1 MTATLPKPKVNPSL
15 VPPAEDPSDPFWQN
29 AACAA
34 LSGLLGGAH
43 LGALEA
49 VRQAVSCADLM
60 AQAKTLY
67 QPPVPEGNL
76 VPTSLSA
83 GAVGGANNTFE
94 VNTNGN
100 PAEWSATSSDS
111 WITVTSP
118 IAPETGDSGVA
129 FDVAPNVGAART
141 GTIAIS
147 GLNLTFT
154 VNQAASAIGG

>member
-1 MTATLPKPKVNPSL
+1 MIATLPKPKVNPSL
-15 VPPAEDPSDPFWQN
+15 VPPAEDPSDPFWQ
-29 AACAA
+29 ASACAA

-43 LGALEA
+43 LGELEA
-49 VRQAVSCADLM
+49 VRRAITCADLM
-60 AQAKTLY
+60 TQAKTLY

-83 GAVGGANNTFE
+83 AAIGGANNTFE

-100 PAEWSATSSDS
+100 PAEWLPSSGES

-118 IAPETGDSGVA
+118 TTPETGDSGVV
-129 FDVAPNVGAART
+129 FNVAANGGAARS

-147 GLNLTFT
+147 GLNLSFT
-154 VNQAASAIGG
+154 VNQASAIGG